1 MHKRAGKMGVFL
13 LWVFCAAGCLLVP
26 LRARAEAP
34 SPPSATPPP
43 SAEAVMDAIHAL
55 MDESAQSGDREAS
68 WNRVL
73 ALREQLGRCGAEAV
87 PAITARIDGEKDA
100 QTRQVL
106 VAALGMIPGEEVDR
120 FLLRLCCGDSTVGLA
135 AGDQLVMRTE
145 RFGPFAFRVPEDQME
160 ALLAMV
166 RDRPVMGVGDP
177 MRILACCHGND
188 LEPVVRAM
196 LKRFLLEVKAPDDQ
210 PPVGGSYT
218 SPRVYMLNKFLLA
231 FRHMPERA
239 VPVLR
244 EAHTA
249 AERAGDLEAAKWVA
263 MARGFCR
270 DRAVADALR
279 EVVLHDPD
287 RYVRCQAIPAYGW
300 TAGVDAVAVLR
311 PLLEDTTETE
321 YHADF
326 PPTRF
331 IIRNTARDT
340 LMRVLREELGEGAV
354 NNENF
359 EEVLDTVGR
368 R

>member
-1 MHKRAGKMGVFL
+1 MHKRAGKAGAVL
-13 LWVFCAAGCLLVP
+13 LGMLCAAGCLVVP

-34 SPPSATPPP
+34 SPPLATPPP
-43 SAEAVMDAIHAL
+43 SAEAIMDAIHAL
-55 MDESAQSGDREAS
+55 MGESAQSGDREAS

-73 ALREQLGRCGAEAV
+73 ALREQLGRCGAGSV

-100 QTRQVL
+100 RTRQVL

-120 FLLRLCCGDSTVGLA
+120 FLFRLCCNDPSVGLT
-135 AGDQLVMRTE
+135 AGDQLVMRAE
-145 RFGPFAFRVPEDQME
+145 RFGPFAFRVPDDQME
-160 ALLAMV
+160 TLLAMV

-188 LEPVVRAM
+188 LEPVARAV
-196 LKRFLLEVKAPDDQ
+196 LKRFLAAVKAPDDQ

-218 SPRVYMLNKFLLA
+218 SPRVYLLNKFLLA

-239 VPVLR
+239 LPVLR

-249 AERAGDLEAAKWVA
+249 AERAGDLEEAKWVA
-263 MARGFCR
+263 MARGFCG

-300 TAGVDAVAVLR
+300 AAGVDAVAVLR

-326 PPTRF
+326 PPARF
-331 IIRNTARDT
+331 IIRNAARDT
-340 LMRVLREELGEGAV
+340 LMRVLREDLGEGAV
-354 NNENF
+354 GNENF
-359 EEVLDTVGR
+359 EEMLDTVGR